1 MALSLLGY
9 EGATDSVLCGKE
21 DSVFLIISSETSSL
35 RIGLSQGLA
44 EGSYFF
50 SRGGVM
56 WLMPTT
62 SLAKAGSGPPVSQ
75 AVHGSGQ
82 FC

>member
-9 EGATDSVLCGKE
+9 EGATDSVLCGEE

-35 RIGLSQGLA
+35 RVGLSQGLA

-50 SRGGVM
+50 QGVE
-56 WLMPTT
+56 
-62 SLAKAGSGPPVSQ
+62 
-75 AVHGSGQ
+75 
-82 FC
+82 